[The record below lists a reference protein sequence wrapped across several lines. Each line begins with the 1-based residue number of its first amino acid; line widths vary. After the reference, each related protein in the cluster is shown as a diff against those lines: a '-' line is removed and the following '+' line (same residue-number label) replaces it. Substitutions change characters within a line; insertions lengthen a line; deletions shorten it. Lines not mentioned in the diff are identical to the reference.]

1 MSEITAI
8 VIFLLFAVYIG
19 VQIVKNFLL
28 RQLNSGLSRRDYE
41 AVEKLAQMP
50 ASRRLLGQYTCDL
63 YQLRAL
69 YLDKDVPR
77 FEEMLQHMMATEYKN
92 PADKKSF
99 LEQYYHTFLLKE
111 NRKYADWLLDEI
123 RKTGDEPFI
132 RYNEQAYEVMLNRRS
147 DLIETMDAQID
158 SKKYYGFPLGVILFM
173 IARQY
178 EYIHDTKHAIISYKN
193 AKVCFPPKALYVPA
207 IQESLRRL
215 EQPDGE
221 ERGVRA
227 SSAAAAK

>member
-63 YQLRAL
+63 YHLRAL

-92 PADKKSF
+92 PTDKKSF

-123 RKTGDEPFI
+123 RKTGEEPFI

-178 EYIHDTKHAIISYKN
+178 ENIHDTKHAIICYRK
-193 AKVCFPPKALYVPA
+193 AKVSFPPKAHYVPD
-207 IQESLRRL
+207 IQESLRRT

-221 ERGVRA
+221 EQGVRA

>member
-158 SKKYYGFPLGVILFM
+158 SKSIMVSAGSDPV
-173 IARQY
+173 
-178 EYIHDTKHAIISYKN
+178 HD
-193 AKVCFPPKALYVPA
+193 
-207 IQESLRRL
+207 
-215 EQPDGE
+215 
-221 ERGVRA
+221 RA
-227 SSAAAAK
+227 AV

>member
-1 MSEITAI
+1 MSVITAT
-8 VIFLLFAVYIG
+8 VIFLLFACYIG
-19 VQIVKNFLL
+19 VQLVKNFQL
-28 RQLNSGLSRRDYE
+28 RQMNTCLKSRDY
-41 AVEKLAQMP
+41 ASVEKMADMP
-50 ASRRLLGQYTCDL
+50 MSRRLLGQYTCDL
-63 YQLRAL
+63 YKLRAM

-77 FEEMLQHMMATEYKN
+77 FEEMLQYMIAAEYKN

-111 NRKYADWLLDEI
+111 NRKYADWLLDAI

-132 RYNEQAYEVMLNRRS
+132 LYNEQAYEVMINKRS

-158 SKKYYGFPLGVILFM
+158 SKKYYGFSLGVILFM

-193 AKVCFPPKALYVPA
+193 AKVCFSPKALYIPA
-207 IQESLRRL
+207 IEKSLGRL
-215 EQPDGE
+215 KQPDGGE
-221 ERGVRA
+221 QGVRA
-227 SSAAAAK
+227 

>member
-123 RKTGDEPFI
+123 RKTGEEPFI

-193 AKVCFPPKALYVPA
+193 AKVCFSPKALYIPA
-207 IQESLRRL
+207 IEKSLGRL
-215 EQPDGE
+215 EQPDGGE
-221 ERGVRA
+221 QGVRA
-227 SSAAAAK
+227 